1 MPPGRDDFSADQARN
16 AWRIFCSHWHLF
28 RGTPMKFWMES
39 ELVDIFG
46 VDVRPSAETADRIY
60 DAIAAKLARDR
71 AKIEAIKRIREAPD
85 APAASEAPQ
94 DAPDTPQDAPDAD

>member
-1 MPPGRDDFSADQARN
+1 MKKSSINLPDTMVQDIRDSMALHPDGPDSITDF
-16 AWRIFCSHWHLF
+16 I
-28 RGTPMKFWMES
+28 KE
-39 ELVDIFG
+39 
-46 VDVRPSAETADRIY
+46 
-60 DAIAAKLARDR
+60 AIAAKLARDR